1 MAAFSA
7 FNAWAWDIGTN
18 TRLSETQIKAVCIAL
33 DIFAPPLLIK
43 MDGASRR
50 CRPRLTVRG
59 TPRSIYNN
67 IIRRRLSGLVCHAR
81 FRACSVVKL
90 TWRRHTPAQ
99 GAGNGEPLGK
109 PCSTECPH
117 SADRAC

>member
-50 CRPRLTVRG
+50 CRPRLTFRG
-59 TPRSIYNN
+59 TPAFHLQQHHSSTAF
-67 IIRRRLSGLVCHAR
+67 LGFLCHAR
-81 FRACSVVKL
+81 FRACTL
-90 TWRRHTPAQ
+90 RRHTPAQ
-99 GAGNGEPLGK
+99 RAESENSEPLGK
-109 PCSTECPH
+109 PC
-117 SADRAC
+117 